1 VPGQVEEQLQS
12 WDCSFKDLDT
22 SDYVVG
28 RMWGRIGARFLLG
41 DQMRGRMDCPATVKA
56 VREMT
61 AKWPGTMAI
70 LIEDKANGSARHSD
84 ARS

>member
-1 VPGQVEEQLQS
+1 MQSIPAIEVPQQVDEQIQS

-28 RMWGRIGARFLLG
+28 QAVGAIGARVFWATKSADG
-41 DQMRGRMDCPATVKA
+41 WTAQATVKA

-61 AKWPGTMAI
+61 AKWPRQWPT
-70 LIEDKANGSARHSD
+70 
-84 ARS
+84 